1 MNGQGHNIL
10 IITLIEMTFNALGR
24 EKLKIRHQNFLFS
37 WTLFY
42 PNIYYL
48 PQSSEEER
56 TFTFVQKI
64 ISRRGEMNF

>member
-1 MNGQGHNIL
+1 MNGQGHKIL
-10 IITLIEMTFNALGR
+10 IIINNALR
-24 EKLKIRHQNFLFS
+24 RKKLEIRHKNFLFS

-64 ISRRGEMNF
+64 ISRRGK